1 MSYLKIKFNN
11 LIQIFIVICFC
22 ILNFFQATEVLA
34 LTSFESHN
42 FVSSAVK
49 NIGPAVVKIDTE
61 RLVERQQFDPTL
73 LDPLL
78 RDLLGEQGI
87 TPERE
92 RGQGSGVIINEN
104 GLVLTNAHV
113 VERVD
118 KVSVT
123 LADGSIRD
131 GQVLGTDVVTDLAL
145 VKIDE
150 DAYVG
155 FAPLGNSEDLE
166 VGDWAI
172 ALGTPYGLEKTVTLG
187 IISSLHRDI
196 NSLGFSDKR
205 LDLIQTDAAINP
217 GNSGGPL
224 INSNGEVIGINT
236 LVRSGPGAGLGFAI
250 PINLAKNVSDQLL
263 KNGEVIH
270 PYLGVQLISLNP
282 RIAKEHNKD
291 PNSLVQ
297 LPERNGALIQS
308 VIPNSPAEKAGLRR
322 GDLVIAAENISIE
335 EPKALL
341 DEVEK
346 AHPDVFNLLLQL
358 LEDGRLTD
366 SKGRTVDFKNTLL
379 IMTSNIGSKVIEKGG
394 GGLGFEFSGDS
405 VEDSQYNRIK
415 SLVNEELKQY
425 FRPEFLNR
433 LDEIIVFRQLTKNE
447 VKEIAEIML
456 QEVFIRLQD
465 KGIKLNVTDAF
476 KERLVEEGY
485 NPSYGARPLRRAV
498 MRLLEDS

>member
-1 MSYLKIKFNN
+1 MKFLKVKFIN

-22 ILNFFQATEVLA
+22 ILNFFQNAEVLA

-49 NIGPAVVKIDTE
+49 NIAPAVVKIDTE

-118 KVSVT
+118 DVSVT
-123 LADGSIRD
+123 LADGTICEGR
-131 GQVLGTDVVTDLAL
+131 VLGTDSVTDLAL
-145 VKIDE
+145 LKIE
-150 DAYVG
+150 ESTYSH
-155 FAPLGNSEDLE
+155 FAPLGNSEELE

-187 IISSLHRDI
+187 IVSSLHRDI

-250 PINLAKNVSDQLL
+250 PINLAKSVSDQLL

-270 PYLGVQLISLNP
+270 PYLGVQLVSLNP
-282 RIAKEHNKD
+282 KIAKEHNQD

-346 AHPDVFNLLLQL
+346 AQIGKVFLLNVLR
-358 LEDGRLTD
+358 D
-366 SKGRTVDFKNTLL
+366 N
-379 IMTSNIGSKVIEKGG
+379 
-394 GGLGFEFSGDS
+394 
-405 VEDSQYNRIK
+405 
-415 SLVNEELKQY
+415 
-425 FRPEFLNR
+425 
-433 LDEIIVFRQLTKNE
+433 
-447 VKEIAEIML
+447 KEIQIN
-456 QEVFIRLQD
+456 
-465 KGIKLNVTDAF
+465 IKP
-476 KERLVEEGY
+476 E
-485 NPSYGARPLRRAV
+485 PLPG
-498 MRLLEDS
+498 LT

>member
-1 MSYLKIKFNN
+1 MQFHKIKFIN
-11 LIQIFIVICFC
+11 LIILCFC
-22 ILNFFQATEVLA
+22 LVNFSQGTEVFA
-34 LTSFESHN
+34 LTSQDNHN
-42 FVSSAVK
+42 FVSYAVK
-49 NIGPAVVKIDTE
+49 NVAPAVVKIDTE
-61 RLVERQQFDPTL
+61 RSVERQQFDPTL

-78 RDLLGEQGI
+78 RDLLGEPGI
-87 TPERE
+87 APDRE
-92 RGQGSGVIINEN
+92 RSQGSGVIINEN
-104 GLVLTNAHV
+104 GLILTNAHV

-118 KVSVT
+118 DVSVT
-123 LADGSIRD
+123 LADGTICD
-131 GQVLGTDVVTDLAL
+131 GQVLGTDAVTDLAL
-145 VKIDE
+145 VKIE
-150 DAYVG
+150 DSSYSS

-187 IISSLHRDI
+187 IVSTLHRDI

-250 PINLAKNVSDQLL
+250 PINLAKKVSDQLL
-263 KNGEVIH
+263 KNGKVIH

-282 RIAKEHNKD
+282 KIAKEHNQD

-322 GDLVIAAENISIE
+322 GDLVIAAEDISIE

-346 AHPDVFNLLLQL
+346 AQIGKVFLLNVLR
-358 LEDGRLTD
+358 D
-366 SKGRTVDFKNTLL
+366 N
-379 IMTSNIGSKVIEKGG
+379 
-394 GGLGFEFSGDS
+394 
-405 VEDSQYNRIK
+405 
-415 SLVNEELKQY
+415 
-425 FRPEFLNR
+425 
-433 LDEIIVFRQLTKNE
+433 
-447 VKEIAEIML
+447 KEIQIN
-456 QEVFIRLQD
+456 
-465 KGIKLNVTDAF
+465 IKP
-476 KERLVEEGY
+476 E
-485 NPSYGARPLRRAV
+485 PLPG
-498 MRLLEDS
+498 LT

>member
-1 MSYLKIKFNN
+1 MGLLKTKLFFFLKI
-11 LIQIFIVICFC
+11 IIIIFASLGHLFP
-22 ILNFFQATEVLA
+22 FSEVLA
-34 LTSFESHN
+34 LNTLDGHN
-42 FVSSAVK
+42 FVSEAVK
-49 NIGPAVVKIDTE
+49 NVGPAVVRIDTE

-78 RDLLGEQGI
+78 RDLLGESGI
-87 TPERE
+87 APDRE
-92 RGQGSGVIINEN
+92 RGQGSGVIIDKD

-118 KVSVT
+118 NVSIT
-123 LADGSIRD
+123 LADGTNCE
-131 GQVLGTDVVTDLAL
+131 GKVLGTDSITDLAL
-145 VKIDE
+145 VKIQDQI
-150 DAYVG
+150 DASY
-155 FAPLGNSEDLE
+155 APLGDSEELE

-187 IISSLHRDI
+187 IVSSLHRDI

-224 INSNGEVIGINT
+224 INSNGQVIGINT

-263 KNGEVIH
+263 VNGEVIH

-282 RIAKEHNKD
+282 KIAKEHNQD

-297 LPERNGALIQS
+297 LPERSGALIQS

-346 AHPDVFNLLLQL
+346 AQ
-358 LEDGRLTD
+358 
-366 SKGRTVDFKNTLL
+366 
-379 IMTSNIGSKVIEKGG
+379 IGKI
-394 GGLGFEFSGDS
+394 FM
-405 VEDSQYNRIK
+405 
-415 SLVNEELKQY
+415 
-425 FRPEFLNR
+425 LNVVR
-433 LDEIIVFRQLTKNE
+433 DN
-447 VKEIAEIML
+447 KEIK
-456 QEVFIRLQD
+456 VN
-465 KGIKLNVTDAF
+465 IKPEALPGLT
-476 KERLVEEGY
+476 
-485 NPSYGARPLRRAV
+485 
-498 MRLLEDS
+498 

>member
-1 MSYLKIKFNN
+1 MKFLKLKIVD
-11 LIQIFIVICFC
+11 LIKVSIIICLF
-22 ILNFFQATEVLA
+22 
-34 LTSFESHN
+34 LTSFSKKAEVFALNSQDNN
-42 FVSSAVK
+42 FVSDAVK
-49 NIGPAVVKIDTE
+49 IVGPAVVRIDTE

-78 RDLLGEQGI
+78 RDLLGEPGI
-87 TPERE
+87 SPDKE
-92 RGQGSGVIINEN
+92 RGQGSGVIIDND

-118 KVSVT
+118 NVSVT
-123 LADGSIRD
+123 LADGRICE
-131 GQVLGTDVVTDLAL
+131 GKVLGTDGVTDLAL
-145 VKIDE
+145 VRIDNLI
-150 DAYVG
+150 DSS
-155 FAPLGNSEDLE
+155 FAPLGDSEDLE

-187 IISSLHRDI
+187 IVSSLHRDI

-224 INSNGEVIGINT
+224 INSKGEVIGINT

-282 RIAKEHNKD
+282 KIAKEHNKD
-291 PNSLVQ
+291 PNTLLQ
-297 LPERNGALIQS
+297 LPERSGALIQS

-322 GDLVIAAENISIE
+322 GDLVIAAENISID

-346 AHPDVFNLLLQL
+346 AQIGKVFLLNVLR
-358 LEDGRLTD
+358 D
-366 SKGRTVDFKNTLL
+366 N
-379 IMTSNIGSKVIEKGG
+379 
-394 GGLGFEFSGDS
+394 
-405 VEDSQYNRIK
+405 
-415 SLVNEELKQY
+415 
-425 FRPEFLNR
+425 
-433 LDEIIVFRQLTKNE
+433 
-447 VKEIAEIML
+447 KEIK
-456 QEVFIRLQD
+456 VN
-465 KGIKLNVTDAF
+465 IKP
-476 KERLVEEGY
+476 E
-485 NPSYGARPLRRAV
+485 PLPG
-498 MRLLEDS
+498 LT

>member
-1 MSYLKIKFNN
+1 MIKFKN
-11 LIQIFIVICFC
+11 LIQIFIIVCFC
-22 ILNFFQATEVLA
+22 LINFFQESEVLA
-34 LTSFESHN
+34 LTSSVTHN

-49 NIGPAVVKIDTE
+49 NVGPAVVKIDTE

-78 RDLLGEQGI
+78 RDLLGEQGML
-87 TPERE
+87 PERE

-118 KVSVT
+118 DVSVT
-123 LADGSIRD
+123 LADGTIRE
-131 GQVLGTDVVTDLAL
+131 GKVLGTDAVTDLAL
-145 VKIDE
+145 VKID
-150 DAYVG
+150 DSTYSN

-166 VGDWAI
+166 GGDWAI

-187 IISSLHRDI
+187 IVSSLHRDI

-250 PINLAKNVSDQLL
+250 PINLAKSVSEQLL
-263 KNGEVIH
+263 ENGKVIH
-270 PYLGVQLISLNP
+270 PYQGVQLISLNP
-282 RIAKEHNKD
+282 KIAKEHNQD

-322 GDLVIAAENISIE
+322 GDLVISTENISIE

-346 AHPDVFNLLLQL
+346 AQIGKVLLL
-358 LEDGRLTD
+358 
-366 SKGRTVDFKNTLL
+366 
-379 IMTSNIGSKVIEKGG
+379 NI
-394 GGLGFEFSGDS
+394 LRD
-405 VEDSQYNRIK
+405 N
-415 SLVNEELKQY
+415 
-425 FRPEFLNR
+425 
-433 LDEIIVFRQLTKNE
+433 
-447 VKEIAEIML
+447 KEIQIN
-456 QEVFIRLQD
+456 
-465 KGIKLNVTDAF
+465 IKP
-476 KERLVEEGY
+476 E
-485 NPSYGARPLRRAV
+485 PLPG
-498 MRLLEDS
+498 LT

>member
-1 MSYLKIKFNN
+1 MKFLKIKFTN
-11 LIQIFIVICFC
+11 LIQIFIIACLV
-22 ILNFFQATEVLA
+22 NFSQQAEVLA
-34 LTSFESHN
+34 LISSENHN
-42 FVSSAVK
+42 FVSTAIK
-49 NIGPAVVKIDTE
+49 NVAPAVVKIDTE

-78 RDLLGEQGI
+78 RDLLGEPGI
-87 TPERE
+87 GPDRE

-118 KVSVT
+118 DVSVT
-123 LADGSIRD
+123 LADGTICD

-145 VKIDE
+145 VKIQE
-150 DAYVG
+150 STYSH

-187 IISSLHRDI
+187 IVSSLHRDI

-224 INSNGEVIGINT
+224 INSSGEVIGINS

-282 RIAKEHNKD
+282 RMAKEHNHD
-291 PNSLVQ
+291 PNSIVQ

-322 GDLVIAAENISIE
+322 GDLVIAAENVSIE

-341 DEVEK
+341 NQVEK
-346 AHPDVFNLLLQL
+346 AQIGKVFLLNVLR
-358 LEDGRLTD
+358 D
-366 SKGRTVDFKNTLL
+366 N
-379 IMTSNIGSKVIEKGG
+379 
-394 GGLGFEFSGDS
+394 
-405 VEDSQYNRIK
+405 
-415 SLVNEELKQY
+415 
-425 FRPEFLNR
+425 
-433 LDEIIVFRQLTKNE
+433 
-447 VKEIAEIML
+447 KEIQIN
-456 QEVFIRLQD
+456 
-465 KGIKLNVTDAF
+465 IKP
-476 KERLVEEGY
+476 E
-485 NPSYGARPLRRAV
+485 PLPG
-498 MRLLEDS
+498 LT